1 MSGPHLHPEVL
12 DHVVDLL
19 HDAETV
25 LKSCSLISKSWVPRT
40 RRHLFARISFGSARD
55 LQLWQRT
62 FPDPSASPAYY
73 TKVLSIGCPQ
83 EVVAADMEEG
93 GWVRAF
99 SHIMKL
105 EIDEPQDLESTVSL
119 DPLYGAFPAL
129 RSLDINVSTIEPSQ
143 LYSFIYSFPLL
154 EDLSLALQEERRDF
168 DDGVDEQTIALPPAS
183 SPPFTGSLT
192 LFAVNGIF
200 AIASQLFSLP
210 GDLRF
215 RELHLGLNNERDFR
229 FVNEFVQ
236 RCSSTL
242 EVLELGHY
250 PHGRTSICY
259 AN

>member
-19 HDAETV
+19 HDAEAV
-25 LKSCSLISKSWVPRT
+25 LRTCSLVSRSWVPRA
-40 RRHLFARISFGSARD
+40 RRHLFAQIRFGSARD
-55 LQLWQRT
+55 LQSWKST
-62 FPDPSASPAYY
+62 FLDPSTSPAYY
-73 TKVLSIGCPQ
+73 ATALSIGCPQ
-83 EVVAADMEEG
+83 EVVAVDAEEG
-93 GWVRAF
+93 GWIRAF
-99 SHIMKL
+99 SRIVKL
-105 EIDEPQDLESTVSL
+105 EIDEPLDLESTVSL
-119 DPLYGAFPAL
+119 DPLCGAFPAL

-154 EDLSLALQEERRDF
+154 EDLSLALQEERQDF
-168 DDGVDEQTIALPPAS
+168 NDGVDERTIALPPAS
-183 SPPFTGSLT
+183 SPPFAGSLT

-200 AIASQLFSLP
+200 AIASRLFSLP

-250 PHGRTSICY
+250 PHGRMSICR
-259 AN
+259 AD